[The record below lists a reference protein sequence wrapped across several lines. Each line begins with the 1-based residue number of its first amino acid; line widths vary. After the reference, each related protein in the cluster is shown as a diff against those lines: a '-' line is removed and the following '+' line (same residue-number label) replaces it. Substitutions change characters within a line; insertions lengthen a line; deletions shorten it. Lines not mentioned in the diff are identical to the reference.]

1 MISDFSICA
10 CRTATV
16 TFQIVFTEALTHGT
30 KPWRGRQQRRTLL
43 YRYAEGHIN
52 NFSSVSAADPQVYA
66 PFRDEMPPLAQA
78 VLEPPHGGERPD
90 ILALLEQ
97 EEGQC

>member
-1 MISDFSICA
+1 MQMIHSFLDARITLQP
-10 CRTATV
+10 RV

-52 NFSSVSAADPQVYA
+52 NFSSVSAADPQV
-66 PFRDEMPPLAQA
+66 
-78 VLEPPHGGERPD
+78 
-90 ILALLEQ
+90 
-97 EEGQC
+97 